1 VSAPPREANASQ
13 PGDTQFFPTSVIWWT
28 NVLWGFSTANPYMLG
43 PDPRLGSSGISSL
56 SNTTSSSWATL
67 FKISAVALPLAGLF
81 GIMDEAIQAFL
92 DTQPSAAP
100 ATIPNGFTQGFVQ
113 SVDFVGNHTL
123 LFSSE
128 YSFLVLSMLSI
139 LVAAIAL
146 FLALSKTDM
155 GTSAIGALLTSVGT
169 IFVLFAAVN
178 AFTEIN
184 EAAIW
189 DSGCTVCGTFPLQ
202 LVFGTSTYSA
212 ALELG
217 ELLIIVGILIFSAIM
232 LKGSAFSRLSGVIG
246 IITAL
251 YALAGVFAFSSLS
264 GTDYDIASM
273 FIFVLL
279 TLWGVS
285 VAPRLFKLGKA
296 NSSITNPTP

>member
-1 VSAPPREANASQ
+1 
-13 PGDTQFFPTSVIWWT
+13 
-28 NVLWGFSTANPYMLG
+28 MLG
-43 PDPRLGSSGISSL
+43 AEPRLGSSGISSL
-56 SNTTSSSWATL
+56 GNTTSSSWATL

-81 GIMDEAIQAFL
+81 GIMSQAIQVFL
-92 DTQPSAAP
+92 DMQPSTAP
-100 ATIPNGFTQGFVQ
+100 ATIPNGFTQGFIQ
-113 SVDFVGNHTL
+113 SVDFVGNHTI

-155 GTSAIGALLTSVGT
+155 GTSAIGALLTAVGT
-169 IFVLFAAVN
+169 VFVLFAAVS

-189 DSGCTVCGTFPLQ
+189 DSGCTSCGTFPLQ

-212 ALELG
+212 ALQLG
-217 ELLIIVGILIFSAIM
+217 ELLIVVGVLIFSAIM
-232 LKGSAFSRLSGVIG
+232 LKSSTFSRISGALG
-246 IITAL
+246 IIAAL
-251 YALAGVFAFSSLS
+251 YALVSVFAFSSLS
-264 GTDYDIASM
+264 ETNSDIAYT
-273 FIFVLL
+273 FTFVLL

-285 VAPRLFKLGKA
+285 LAPRLLKLGKA
-296 NSSITNPTP
+296 NTSITNPTP